1 MPEITPSAPLIL
13 SDVIE
18 AVEFVSASQFHE
30 FQAYICN
37 RTGRILCMD
46 EGLGSEDTAEL
57 PDDPVAASF
66 VAVPHKHGLDLGKPL
81 ALNFV
86 ADELPA
92 LLSEA
97 GAQAEIA
104 SISGMQDI
112 KEIGATKTTF
122 ASNLSAIADN
132 EHLADDVRAR
142 YEKSSAEE
150 QKMLKLAI
158 GNLAI
163 GVARNLV
170 LAKQA
175 PEAVK
180 SVGSKPMMVTRVG
193 QLTLAGELVG
203 MQAKGLSGIAT
214 KLPALL
220 SAVKIKAPAAPETTE
235 PQSIV
240 L

>member
-1 MPEITPSAPLIL
+1 MNKMSIKLAGALL
-13 SDVIE
+13 LC
-18 AVEFVSASQFHE
+18 AVPMAVHAQFGG
-30 FQAYICN
+30 I
-37 RTGRILCMD
+37 GKLKS
-46 EGLGSEDTAEL
+46 GLGLGGSESSGESVDTEAFL
-57 PDDPVAASF
+57 GN
-66 VAVPHKHGLDLGKPL
+66 AVRSTKNVMISAV
-81 ALNFV
+81 ALNY
-86 ADELPA
+86 A
-92 LLSEA
+92 LGLKQDKA

-142 YEKSSAEE
+142 YEKGSAAEK
-150 QKMLKLAI
+150 KMLSLAV

-180 SVGSKPMMVTRVG
+180 SVGSNPMLVKRVG
-193 QLTLAGELVG
+193 QLKLAGELVG

-235 PQSIV
+235 PQAIV

>member
-1 MPEITPSAPLIL
+1 MNKMSMKLAGALLLCAAPM
-13 SDVIE
+13 
-18 AVEFVSASQFHE
+18 AAQAQF
-30 FQAYICN
+30 
-37 RTGRILCMD
+37 G
-46 EGLGSEDTAEL
+46 GLGKLKSGLGLGGGGSSGESIDTEAFL
-57 PDDPVAASF
+57 GN
-66 VAVPHKHGLDLGKPL
+66 AVRSTKNVMISAV
-81 ALNFV
+81 ALNY
-86 ADELPA
+86 A
-92 LLSEA
+92 LGLKQDKA

-142 YEKSSAEE
+142 YEKGSAAEK
-150 QKMLKLAI
+150 KMLSLAI

-180 SVGSKPMMVTRVG
+180 SVGSNPMMLKRVG
-193 QLTLAGELVG
+193 QLKLAGELVG
-203 MQAKGLSGIAT
+203 LQAKGLSGIAT

-220 SAVKIKAPAAPETTE
+220 SAVKVKAPAAPETTE
-235 PQSIV
+235 PQAIS
-240 L
+240 LL

>member
-1 MPEITPSAPLIL
+1 MNKMSMKLAGALL
-13 SDVIE
+13 LC
-18 AVEFVSASQFHE
+18 AVPMAAQAQFG
-30 FQAYICN
+30 AI
-37 RTGRILCMD
+37 GKLKS
-46 EGLGSEDTAEL
+46 GLGLGGSDSSGESVDTEAFL
-57 PDDPVAASF
+57 GN
-66 VAVPHKHGLDLGKPL
+66 AVRSTKNVMISAV
-81 ALNFV
+81 ALNY
-86 ADELPA
+86 A
-92 LLSEA
+92 LGIKQDKA

-142 YEKSSAEE
+142 YEKGSAAEK
-150 QKMLKLAI
+150 KMLSLAI

-180 SVGSKPMMVTRVG
+180 SVGSNPMMVKRVG
-193 QLTLAGELVG
+193 QLKLAGELVG

-235 PQSIV
+235 PQAIV

>member
-1 MPEITPSAPLIL
+1 MNTTSMKLAGALL
-13 SDVIE
+13 LC
-18 AVEFVSASQFHE
+18 AVPMAAQAQFGG
-30 FQAYICN
+30 I
-37 RTGRILCMD
+37 GKLKS
-46 EGLGSEDTAEL
+46 GLGLGGRDSSGESVDTEAFL
-57 PDDPVAASF
+57 GN
-66 VAVPHKHGLDLGKPL
+66 AVRSTKNVMISAV
-81 ALNFV
+81 ALNY
-86 ADELPA
+86 A
-92 LLSEA
+92 LGIKQDKA

-142 YEKSSAEE
+142 YEKGSAAEK
-150 QKMLKLAI
+150 KMLSLAI

-180 SVGSKPMMVTRVG
+180 SVGSNPMMVKRVG
-193 QLTLAGELVG
+193 QLKLAGELVG

-235 PQSIV
+235 PQAIV